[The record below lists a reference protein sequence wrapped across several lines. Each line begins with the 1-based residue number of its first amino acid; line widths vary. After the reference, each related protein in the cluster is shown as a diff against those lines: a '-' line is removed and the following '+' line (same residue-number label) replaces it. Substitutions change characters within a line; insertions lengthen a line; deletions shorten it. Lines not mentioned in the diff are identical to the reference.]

1 MNSAE
6 DAQSYSPNGFNC
18 RCSVEPLDDYDL
30 KLDNLK
36 VERGKTKTER
46 DGEGRE
52 RSVYVDAQILRREKQ
67 EAKRQQEALA
77 NLERAAQKERRQEA
91 KTRAQEEALAQRL
104 VERSQKE
111 REEEARHLEEVEG
124 KPERSLPLYIIGDG
138 PPTSDQ
144 SETTVL
150 NVRGNPEYNIATIR
164 QKIRNLPVEHGVLYN
179 RVGLPLIGVR
189 GDKHQV
195 NLTPGSW
202 EYALELQ
209 SLPHYKDKTPEA
221 IMKDIARDTLLV
233 HNHPENNSTLSR
245 TDVELMCSLRLRE
258 VQAVTPWGTYTMS
271 LTSKQREDQKLL
283 DNLQAVYSVADGI
296 PEDPK
301 LKSVE
306 LEEKDRDV
314 YYNYTVHRALVWY
327 CKRHSI
333 KYTATEEKSVIKYLN
348 QKYKLK
354 GEFKL
359 KGHVI
364 TNKAIV
370 EANNRLKRIVEK
382 DTIVVED
389 RRKKKRKEGGA
400 AFMAI
405 TSESGG
411 HSFWDHCLINDG
423 AEWEIMRELRKM
435 RDQGYSF
442 EDRLRRRMELTREK
456 NPRLY
461 EWTIKIHEQAEE
473 QRRKERAA
481 NETDSQLHSDT
492 QPSQ

>member
-1 MNSAE
+1 
-6 DAQSYSPNGFNC
+6 
-18 RCSVEPLDDYDL
+18 
-30 KLDNLK
+30 
-36 VERGKTKTER
+36 
-46 DGEGRE
+46 
-52 RSVYVDAQILRREKQ
+52 
-67 EAKRQQEALA
+67 
-77 NLERAAQKERRQEA
+77 
-91 KTRAQEEALAQRL
+91 
-104 VERSQKE
+104 
-111 REEEARHLEEVEG
+111 
-124 KPERSLPLYIIGDG
+124 
-138 PPTSDQ
+138 
-144 SETTVL
+144 
-150 NVRGNPEYNIATIR
+150 
-164 QKIRNLPVEHGVLYN
+164 
-179 RVGLPLIGVR
+179 
-189 GDKHQV
+189 
-195 NLTPGSW
+195 
-202 EYALELQ
+202 
-209 SLPHYKDKTPEA
+209 
-221 IMKDIARDTLLV
+221 MKDIARDTLLV

-301 LKSVE
+301 LESVE

-333 KYTATEEKSVIKYLN
+333 KYTVTEEKSVIKYLN

-359 KGHVI
+359 TRRVI

-400 AFMAI
+400 AFMAM
-405 TSESGG
+405 TLENSGIPV
-411 HSFWDHCLINDG
+411 DLYLIDDG
-423 AEWEIMRELRKM
+423 TEWEIMREMIKM
-435 RDQGYSF
+435 RDQGSSL
-442 EDRLRRRMELTREK
+442 EDMLRRRMELMREK
-456 NPRLY
+456 NPSLY
-461 EWTIKIHEQAEE
+461 EWTISLYRDEPD
-473 QRRKERAA
+473 
-481 NETDSQLHSDT
+481 ETNPQLHSDT